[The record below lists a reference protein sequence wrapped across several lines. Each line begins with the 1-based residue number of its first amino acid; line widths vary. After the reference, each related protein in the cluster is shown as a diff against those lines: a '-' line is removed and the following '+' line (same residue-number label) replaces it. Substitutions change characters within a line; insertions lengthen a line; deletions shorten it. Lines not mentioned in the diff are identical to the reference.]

1 MTEITTSYTTPY
13 GATCLKSCLSFHDNY
28 IDFFLFFFTVIALW
42 LWLLGITTGQHSECF
57 HTIDRSLP
65 PYSSGN
71 GGNDASSP
79 IGIAGSSELALIGG
93 GGGGVSGAPNL
104 SGASTPI

>member
-1 MTEITTSYTTPY
+1 M
-13 GATCLKSCLSFHDNY
+13 K
-28 IDFFLFFFTVIALW
+28 
-42 LWLLGITTGQHSECF
+42 CF

-93 GGGGVSGAPNL
+93 GGGGGFQVHQ
-104 SGASTPI
+104 I